1 MNLQKLLLILILLL
15 LSAGCRRSQ
24 DVPAE
29 LSGTWRTEE
38 AQYKDKFL
46 KFEESYVTVSVGE
59 EEVPKVELIVHID
72 SRREDSGTTYIIE
85 ARDQSGKPDR
95 VTVMYSPQH
104 GGELRLL
111 NPRQVL
117 WKKFRE

>member
-1 MNLQKLLLILILLL
+1 MNLQKFLPIIILLL
-15 LSAGCRRSQ
+15 VSAGCRRSQ
-24 DVPAE
+24 DVPTE

-38 AQYKDKFL
+38 ARYKDKFL

-59 EEVPKVELIVHID
+59 EQVPKVELILHID
-72 SRREDSGTTYIIE
+72 SHKEGAITTYIIE
-85 ARDQSGKPDR
+85 ARDQDGNHDR
-95 VTVMYSPQH
+95 VTVMYSTRN

-117 WKKFRE
+117 WKKAS

>member
-1 MNLQKLLLILILLL
+1 MNLQKLLPILILLL
-15 LSAGCRRSQ
+15 ISAGCRRSQ

-38 AQYKDKFL
+38 ARYKNKFL

-59 EEVPKVELIVHID
+59 DEIPKVEFIVHID
-72 SRREDSGTTYIIE
+72 SRRQGPSTTYIIE
-85 ARDQSGKPDR
+85 ARDQGGNHDR
-95 VTVMYSPQH
+95 VTVIYSPQN

-117 WKKFRE
+117 WKKSS